1 MGRSKARRG
10 RRPPE
15 RRGPDL
21 EAIAAREQAHRDRCA
36 RKRDFDTE
44 QEARTFALYHRTQF
58 GDDTVPYECD
68 LCGRWHL
75 ASRRPPPG
83 R

>member
-1 MGRSKARRG
+1 MGRGKARRG
-10 RRPPE
+10 RKPPQ
-15 RRGPDL
+15 RAAPDL
-21 EAIAAREQAHRDRCA
+21 EAIAAREQRHRERCKT
-36 RKRDFDTE
+36 KRVFGTE

-58 GDDTVPYECD
+58 GEDNVPYRCELCD
-68 LCGRWHL
+68 GWHL

>member
-1 MGRSKARRG
+1 MGRGKARRG
-10 RRPPE
+10 RKSPQRP
-15 RRGPDL
+15 GPDL
-21 EAIAAREQAHRDRCA
+21 AAIAAREQRHRDRCA
-36 RKRDFDTE
+36 AKRSFDDE

-58 GDDTVPYECD
+58 GEDNVPYRCE
-68 LCGRWHL
+68 LCGNWHL